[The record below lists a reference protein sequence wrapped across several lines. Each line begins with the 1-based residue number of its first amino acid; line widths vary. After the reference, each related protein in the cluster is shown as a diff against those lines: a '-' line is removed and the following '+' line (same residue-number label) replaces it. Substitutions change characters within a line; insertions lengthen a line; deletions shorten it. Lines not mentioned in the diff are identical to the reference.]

1 MKFFPFIRNREPEP
15 SDETC
20 RLVEEVLSF
29 VERKGLKPPKDTV
42 LSLASEVSIRWESF
56 EIVVLD
62 KTLVM
67 IGNQE
72 EMKWMCSS
80 ELGLTEAFSKFL
92 TSVIHNY

>member
-1 MKFFPFIRNREPEP
+1 MKLFPFIKNKEPKL

-20 RLVEEVLSF
+20 KSVEEVLSF
-29 VERKGLKPPKDTV
+29 IESKGLKPPKDTV
-42 LSLASEVSIRWESF
+42 LSPASEVFIRWESF

-80 ELGLTEAFSKFL
+80 ELGLTESFSKFL
-92 TSVIHNY
+92 TSVIYNY